1 MDSAVH
7 SFESDGQ
14 EQHPG
19 PLLAAERQR
28 LGWSIGDVAAK
39 LRMSIAQI
47 EALERADYARLP
59 TGTFLRGFVRS
70 YAKLLGANPE
80 AALDMLER
88 AHAESRRPGIVV
100 PSQNIKIRV
109 PGENISPVGSRTLL
123 LAALALTLA
132 AGFGYWWF
140 FIKPGQGGASAVAV
154 APKVSAPVV
163 EVQQPASVTTAN
175 DAPPLPLPVPPET
188 VDTQKAPVESA
199 KAAASAKSAAVE
211 SGAPSQPEGAVPAPA
226 KPTAQAKPS
235 KPAVP
240 AGSGS
245 LRFVFSGESWVEVVD
260 GSGRTVLSRKYQ
272 GGEVEQVVGKLPLSI
287 VIGNA
292 PSTKLSYN
300 DVNFDLAPHTKVA
313 VARVTLK

>member
-70 YAKLLGANPE
+70 YAKLLGADPV

-109 PGENISPVGSRTLL
+109 PGEHISPVGSRTLL

-140 FIKPGQGGASAVAV
+140 FIKPGQTGVSAVAA
-154 APKVSAPVV
+154 APKASTPLID
-163 EVQQPASVTTAN
+163 VQQPASAAG
-175 DAPPLPLPVPPET
+175 DAPPLPLPPPEAA
-188 VDTQKAPVESA
+188 DAPKADSA
-199 KAAASAKSAAVE
+199 KPAVPAGNAAGEASV
-211 SGAPSQPEGAVPAPA
+211 PSQPEATTPIPA
-226 KPTAQAKPS
+226 KPVAQAKPS
-235 KPAVP
+235 KPTVP

-292 PSTKLSYN
+292 PATKLSYN